1 MSGGAGLPDAGRTG
15 APGAEG
21 AGLPDARRTGAPGAG
36 GADAPVRRRPWLSRR
51 HAAVLA
57 AGAGLAVVG
66 LVVLLVVWVGLV
78 TSTLRTGLGEEDTC
92 VAAATAGE
100 DGATVSSS
108 LLPPR
113 AVCTWTVDGRA
124 TETVLAERPAALA
137 GAAVGAVGVGVL
149 LVAGGAVAVWRARR
163 RPEVAPAG

>member
-1 MSGGAGLPDAGRTG
+1 MTGGAGGGAGGVVTG
-15 APGAEG
+15 GAGEG
-21 AGLPDARRTGAPGAG
+21 AGGRATAPA
-36 GADAPVRRRPWLSRR
+36 RRRPWLGRR

-78 TSTLRTGLGEEDTC
+78 TSTLRTGLAEDGTC

-100 DGATVSSS
+100 GDAAVTSS

-124 TETVLAERPAALA
+124 TEQVLARGPAALA
-137 GAAVGAVGVGVL
+137 GVATGAAVVGVL
-149 LVAGGAVAVWRARR
+149 VVAGGAVAAWRARR
-163 RPEVAPAG
+163 RPQEH

>member
-1 MSGGAGLPDAGRTG
+1 MSTGGAG
-15 APGAEG
+15 APGGGRAGVPGGG
-21 AGLPDARRTGAPGAG
+21 AGVPGGGGAG
-36 GADAPVRRRPWLSRR
+36 APVRRRPWLGRR

-78 TSTLRTGLGEEDTC
+78 TSTLRSGIGGDGPC
-92 VAAATAGE
+92 VAAATSGDE
-100 DGATVSSS
+100 GAAVSST

-137 GAAVGAVGVGVL
+137 GAAVAAVGVGVL
-149 LVAGGAVAVWRARR
+149 LVAGGAVGAWRARR
-163 RPEVAPAG
+163 RPAEGTPLA

>member
-1 MSGGAGLPDAGRTG
+1 VSAGGAGV
-15 APGAEG
+15 
-21 AGLPDARRTGAPGAG
+21 PGAG
-36 GADAPVRRRPWLSRR
+36 GAGVPGAGGAGAPVRRRPWLGRR

-57 AGAGLAVVG
+57 AGAALAVAG

-78 TSTLRTGLGEEDTC
+78 TSTLRTGLAEEGTC

-100 DGATVSSS
+100 AGAAVSST

-113 AVCTWTVDGRA
+113 AVCTWTVDGRS

-137 GAAVGAVGVGVL
+137 GAALGAVGVGVL
-149 LVAGGAVAVWRARR
+149 LVAGGAVGAWRARR
-163 RPEVAPAG
+163 RPEVAPS